1 MGNQGVRKESSRGKR
16 RHSLAAKTV
25 HSTLLSCM
33 ILGAVA
39 LIIGLGLYGSALV
52 QRSISRAFET
62 AGKAAIS
69 AEKGADSIGLSKEI
83 MTVYRS
89 LTPEQREKTGTE
101 EYRRFF
107 SGLEAVNQKGGAYD
121 TLIHMLRNFVI
132 DVDAV
137 YLAMYDRDTCAM
149 VYIADSSPDSTLFPG
164 EWEAVSEKGMLKFLN
179 WNGEGML
186 YDIGNTEKYGWLCTA
201 GYPIRDQSGEVCEF
215 LLVDISVNSV
225 ITKMKQY
232 ALQIG
237 LALLAATALIA
248 WTMTRR
254 IKRNVAGPIDT
265 IAGAAVAYIQDKREG
280 ADNTDHFSSL
290 GIHTGD
296 ELENLGQ
303 VMAEMEKS
311 LTEHEEKVM
320 RITAEKER
328 ISTELNMAARI
339 QASML
344 PHSFPPFPDRK
355 EFDLYASMDPAK
367 EVGGDFYDF
376 FLIDNDH
383 LCLVMA
389 DVSGKGVPAALFMM
403 VSKVIL
409 QSCAMLGRSAGEILT
424 KMNEAICSNNQVE
437 MFITVW
443 VGILDISTG
452 RLTAA
457 NAGHE
462 YPALMRAEGDYELF
476 KDKHGFV
483 IGGMAGIE
491 YKEYELQMNPGD
503 KLFLYTDGV
512 PEATD
517 RDGALFGTARMLNA
531 LNEMKDG
538 SPEQVLKYVRRAV
551 DGFVKEAEQFDD
563 LTMLCLEYKGKRTQ

>member
-1 MGNQGVRKESSRGKR
+1 MDKQDTRGTEKKKR
-16 RHSLAAKTV
+16 RSLSAKTV

-33 ILGAVA
+33 LLGAVA

-52 QRSISRAFET
+52 QRSISRAYET
-62 AGKAAIS
+62 AEKAAIS
-69 AEKGADSIGLSKEI
+69 AVKGADSIGLSKEI
-83 MTVYRS
+83 MDIYRS

-101 EYRRFF
+101 EYRRLF
-107 SGLEAVNQKGGAYD
+107 SGLEAVNQKGGTYD

-132 DVDAV
+132 DVDSV

-149 VYIADSSPDSTLFPG
+149 VYIADSDPDEPLFPG
-164 EWEAVSEKGMLKFLN
+164 EWETVSKKGMLKFLN
-179 WNGEGML
+179 WNGKGML
-186 YDIGNTEKYGWLCTA
+186 YDIGNTENYGWLCTA
-201 GYPIRDQSGEVCEF
+201 GYPIRDESGEICEF

-225 ITKMKQY
+225 FTKMKQY

-237 LALLAATALIA
+237 IALLAATALIA
-248 WTMTRR
+248 WIMTRR
-254 IKRNVAGPIDT
+254 IRRNVVAPIDT
-265 IAGAAVAYIQDKREG
+265 ITNAAVAYVQDKQNG
-280 ADNTDHFSSL
+280 AANTDHFSSME
-290 GIHTGD
+290 IHTGD
-296 ELENLGQ
+296 ELENLGH

-311 LTEHEEKVM
+311 LAEHEENIT

-328 ISTELNMAARI
+328 IGTELNMAARI

-376 FLIDNDH
+376 FLIDDDH

-424 KMNEAICSNNQVE
+424 KTNEAICSNNQVE

-443 VGILDISTG
+443 VGILEISTG
-452 RLTAA
+452 KLTAA

-462 YPALMRAEGDYELF
+462 YPVIRHADGDFELF

-483 IGGMAGIE
+483 IGGLPGMK

-503 KLFLYTDGV
+503 KLFVYTDGV

-517 RDGALFGTARMLNA
+517 RNGELFGTGRMLSA
-531 LNEMKDG
+531 LNESKD
-538 SPEQVLKYVRRAV
+538 STPEQILKSMRRAV

-563 LTMLCLEYKGKRTQ
+563 LTMLCLEYKGKRTV